1 MRLEGKRLLI
11 TSGPTRGH
19 IDRVRFITN
28 KSTGRLGVL
37 IAEEALEAGAQ
48 VTFIYGKGS
57 LTPDPH
63 AHLRLIEIQTVGE
76 VLVAAQQ
83 ELTSGHYDAIIH
95 LMAVLDYEP
104 VEFVPD
110 KTPSGR
116 EEWVVP
122 LKPTPKVIA
131 RMKEWAPD
139 ALLVGFKLEDHVS
152 DEELITAARALAERT
167 GAALVV
173 ANNLTEIEQGHHR
186 TLFVASDGSL
196 LAEVVGKEA
205 IAEELTRTVV
215 EMLRGRP

>member
-1 MRLEGKRLLI
+1 MTLEGRCLLV

-28 KSTGRLGVL
+28 KSTGRLGMM
-37 IAEEALEAGAQ
+37 IAEEALGAGAQ

-57 LTPDPH
+57 LTPGPH
-63 AHLRLIEIQTVGE
+63 PALRPVEIQTVGDL
-76 VLVAAQQ
+76 LVATQQ
-83 ELTSGHYDAIIH
+83 ELTGKHHDAIIH

-104 VEFVPD
+104 AEFVPD

-116 EEWVVP
+116 EEWVVR

-139 ALLVGFKLEDHVS
+139 ALLVGFKLEDQVS
-152 DEELITAARALAERT
+152 DEGLIAAAVALAET
-167 GAALVV
+167 NQAAFVV
-173 ANNLTEIEQGHHR
+173 TNNLTEIEQGHHR
-186 TLFVASDGSL
+186 SLFVAPDGSL

-205 IAEELTRTVV
+205 IAEELVRRVG
-215 EMLRGRP
+215 EMLRSRS